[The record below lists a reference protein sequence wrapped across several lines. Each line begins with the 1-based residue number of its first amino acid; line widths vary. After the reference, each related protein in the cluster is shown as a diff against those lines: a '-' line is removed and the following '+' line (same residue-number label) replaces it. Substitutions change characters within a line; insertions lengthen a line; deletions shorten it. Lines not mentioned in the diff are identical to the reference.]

1 MNETLFDV
9 IASSKSKWLDA
20 HLNLVES
27 VTLEGA
33 GLHGL
38 ELGLYRIALMRVGTA
53 PKPKPERPFFWDP
66 VWTDEYRDSVGVVKP
81 KPVEPPSW
89 DDLPDWADW
98 RAQDYTGAW
107 WVYEN
112 KPAQFDGIFGVV
124 SGKTK
129 HLLSHMSS
137 PNWRDTLEQRP
148 APEPLCPVCGKPASE
163 HPDGL
168 FCCGHC
174 KGRAKHKTKR
184 AGKFAGYHRVFCT
197 ECGARTTLWS
207 DGSLARAAWN
217 RRA

>member
-9 IASSKSKWLDA
+9 IATHKSKWLDA

-38 ELGLYRIALMRVGTA
+38 ELGLYRIALMRKCQAPNPDDIIERVMRKLSDRGIV
-53 PKPKPERPFFWDP
+53 PKPTPAA
-66 VWTDEYRDSVGVVKP
+66 
-81 KPVEPPSW
+81 PPSW
-89 DDLPDWADW
+89 DDAPEWAQW
-98 RAQDYTGAW
+98 RAQDENGAW
-107 WVYEN
+107 YWYEMEPRN
-112 KPAQFDGIFGVV
+112 DGVHYWG
-124 SGKTK
+124 SAERHQYARGKAAGT
-129 HLLSHMSS
+129 SI
-137 PNWRDTLEQRP
+137 PNWRDTLQERP
-148 APEPLCPVCGKPASE
+148 APEPLCPVCRKPASE

-174 KGRAKHKTKR
+174 KGSAKHKTKR
-184 AGKFAGYHRVFCT
+184 AGRFAGYHRVFCT

-207 DGSLARAAWN
+207 DGSLADAAWN